1 MISLAYVHQISWT
14 REHIYAFIVGLLT
27 YSMPT
32 VIHRWMDG
40 WMDGWVGGWVGG
52 CDVYVGGKVRVSE
65 FMIFL
70 ALQHCGSK

>member
-40 WMDGWVGGWVGG
+40 WVGGWVDGWVCG
-52 CDVYVGGKVRVSE
+52 WVDGSTMIDKQISE
-65 FMIFL
+65 M
-70 ALQHCGSK
+70 QPQKY